1 MKMEEVFKHT
11 FKAMR
16 KQLDEQR
23 AEGRRLWQQRLGTA
37 SEFCRAVV
45 SNGYLS
51 ETQMQRAAQRYRLGA
66 SRDGGVIF
74 WQIDECDQLRDGKI
88 MHYRPDCHRDHDRKP
103 TWTAY
108 LLRKH
113 GQLPKDW
120 NNDHCLF
127 GLHLIYDTTN
137 YTNFTKFSL
146 DDIPAPQNDLSEEKR
161 TEIAQYENAL
171 FYNDFVV
178 SSLMGKFQDKEAL
191 VIYLPD
197 HGETIYDNGSNFA
210 GHVEE
215 NPNRQQLEVPLVFWA
230 SPAYR
235 QNHPEKWQA
244 ICAAVNRP
252 YMTDDMIHTLLDIL
266 DIRTSEFNP
275 AKSVINP
282 AFASDRKRMVRGRD
296 YDADMKTK

>member
-1 MKMEEVFKHT
+1 MMMEEVFSHT

-16 KQLDEQR
+16 MRLDEQR

-74 WQIDECDQLRDGKI
+74 WQIDEFDQLRDGKI

-120 NNDHCLF
+120 NTEHCLF

-137 YTNFTKFSL
+137 YTNFTNFSL
-146 DDIPAPQNDLSEEKR
+146 D
-161 TEIAQYENAL
+161 AQPHSCN
-171 FYNDFVV
+171 
-178 SSLMGKFQDKEAL
+178 
-191 VIYLPD
+191 
-197 HGETIYDNGSNFA
+197 
-210 GHVEE
+210 
-215 NPNRQQLEVPLVFWA
+215 
-230 SPAYR
+230 
-235 QNHPEKWQA
+235 
-244 ICAAVNRP
+244 
-252 YMTDDMIHTLLDIL
+252 
-266 DIRTSEFNP
+266 
-275 AKSVINP
+275 
-282 AFASDRKRMVRGRD
+282 
-296 YDADMKTK
+296 